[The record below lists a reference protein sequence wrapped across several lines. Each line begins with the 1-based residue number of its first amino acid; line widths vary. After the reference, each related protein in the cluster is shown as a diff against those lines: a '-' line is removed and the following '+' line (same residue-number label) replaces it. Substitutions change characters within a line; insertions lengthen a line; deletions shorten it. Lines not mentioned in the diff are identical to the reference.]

1 MMFKGQEIYPA
12 LLAIDVQNCFVS
24 KGSSYDTLGKDISCY
39 RQMLPNIRRIV
50 NASKLDRIPIFH
62 MMAVKESSG
71 VGLLTKTHKFLL
83 RFRDERIDTMPI
95 CVRGTLDADIIDSIK
110 SPDASSIII
119 KRRDSAFFGADLD
132 IGLRKLIVDRI
143 IICGVDTSICV

>member
-1 MMFKGQEIYPA
+1 
-12 LLAIDVQNCFVS
+12 
-24 KGSSYDTLGKDISCY
+24 
-39 RQMLPNIRRIV
+39 
-50 NASKLDRIPIFH
+50 

-71 VGLLTKTHKFLL
+71 VDLLTKTHKFLL
-83 RFRDERIDTMPI
+83 RSREERIDIMPI
-95 CVRGTLDADIIDSIK
+95 CVRGTLDADVIDSIK

-119 KRRDSAFFGADLD
+119 KRRDSAFFGANLD